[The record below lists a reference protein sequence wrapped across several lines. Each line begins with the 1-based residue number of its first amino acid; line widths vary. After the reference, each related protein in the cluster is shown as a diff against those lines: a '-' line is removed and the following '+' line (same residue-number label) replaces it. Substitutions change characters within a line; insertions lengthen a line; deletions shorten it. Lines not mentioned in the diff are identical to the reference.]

1 MSTVNK
7 VSESRKIKEEP
18 KNHSYPFNLASIP
31 YASFMRIY
39 KYSYDE
45 GMKNVGANQNDAIG
59 SIQNSGLLKN
69 INDKLVDGAQWVYG
83 DKTSG
88 RALLNFDTDSE
99 IISNYRNQLMNKK
112 CEEYGGMSREQI
124 LDVPL
129 SVDNGWGAGFTDTT
143 LRELIDKKNEV
154 KKFHQS
160 GYKKAWC
167 NLAMPNE
174 FQFDY
179 SANWN
184 NTFKL
189 GTMALAADDPQR
201 AAIVLGSGAT
211 IGMLSSGMKGFLS
224 KSDKD
229 GGLGLGDIAGIA
241 SGAKAG
247 AMKAGDFFG
256 VNSNILDPTN
266 IAGMAG
272 LTPNENAIQFFKK
285 MDFRQFDMNFEFAA
299 RNKDESQEIQKILQ
313 WFKEGMHPVSKDPL
327 GSGTGVL
334 LGFPDVWKLEP
345 RFTPGKE
352 DGDMVEGGADVPHPM
367 MPQTKL
373 CALTQIR
380 VNTSPMG
387 QFATVFDGS
396 IPLITVT
403 LRFNELTALTRS
415 DFMDNTNY

>member
-1 MSTVNK
+1 
-7 VSESRKIKEEP
+7 
-18 KNHSYPFNLASIP
+18 
-31 YASFMRIY
+31 
-39 KYSYDE
+39 
-45 GMKNVGANQNDAIG
+45 
-59 SIQNSGLLKN
+59 
-69 INDKLVDGAQWVYG
+69 
-83 DKTSG
+83 
-88 RALLNFDTDSE
+88 
-99 IISNYRNQLMNKK
+99 
-112 CEEYGGMSREQI
+112 
-124 LDVPL
+124 
-129 SVDNGWGAGFTDTT
+129 
-143 LRELIDKKNEV
+143 
-154 KKFHQS
+154 
-160 GYKKAWC
+160 
-167 NLAMPNE
+167 
-174 FQFDY
+174 
-179 SANWN
+179 
-184 NTFKL
+184 
-189 GTMALAADDPQR
+189 MALAADDPQR